1 MAANL
6 SPEYFEAERKYKSAQ
21 NPAEKAAALEEMLS
35 AIPKHKGTEKMQ
47 ADIKSRLAKL
57 RAQAQAQKKGGPAH
71 AQPFYQIDREG
82 CGQLAL
88 VGAPNTGKSALLRAL
103 THATPEVADY
113 PFTTRLPTPGMMA
126 YEDVQF
132 QLVDLPPISP
142 EFTEY
147 WLPVLIRQTDG
158 ILLVVDLAALDL
170 LDEIDDTRR
179 LLEERRIP
187 LEKSRTLLVANKLD
201 LPGADGNFDA
211 LQDLFGE
218 QWKMLAVS
226 TATGAG
232 LDQLR
237 RAVFDLM
244 DVVRVYTKTPGHKLQ
259 RSAPYVLKRGTTAMQ
274 VAEHVHK
281 EIAQHL
287 KYARI
292 WADGRYEGQMV
303 DRHHLVQDGD
313 VIEFHTA

>member
-1 MAANL
+1 VAANL
-6 SPEYFEAERKYKSAQ
+6 SPEYFEAERKYKGAQ
-21 NPAEKAAALEEMLS
+21 TPGEKAAALEEMLS
-35 AIPKHKGTEKMQ
+35 SIPKHKGTEKMQ

-57 RAQAQAQKKGGPAH
+57 RGQTQKKGGPAH
-71 AQPFYQIDREG
+71 AQPYYQVDREG
-82 CGQLAL
+82 SGQLAL
-88 VGAPNTGKSALLRAL
+88 VGAPNTGKSSLLRAL

-126 YEDVQF
+126 FEDIQF
-132 QLVDLPPISP
+132 QLIDLPPISP

-147 WLPVLIRQTDG
+147 WLPLLIRQTDAV
-158 ILLVVDLAALDL
+158 LLVVDLAALDL
-170 LDEIDDTRR
+170 LDEIEDTRR

-187 LEKSRTLLVANKLD
+187 MEGTRTLLVANKLD
-201 LPGADGNFDA
+201 LPGSADNFSA
-211 LQDLFGE
+211 LGELFTDF
-218 QWKMLAVS
+218 KMAAVS

-232 LDQLR
+232 LDELR
-237 RAVFDLM
+237 HAVFDLM

-259 RSAPYVLKRGTTAMQ
+259 RSAPYVLKRGTTALE

-281 EIAQHL
+281 EIAEHL

-292 WADGRYEGQMV
+292 WAEGRYEGQMV